1 MIQLLKRHGFAFD
14 QLPVIL
20 WALLIF
26 IASSIPNV
34 TLPDLKFIPSD
45 KAVHLLVY
53 LMLCAL
59 LYRALV
65 FQKRFQVLARW
76 SLLWCIVFT
85 VLYGASDEF
94 HQSFVPNRDA
104 SVFDLMAD
112 TLGAL
117 LFVAVLLI
125 RNRFKAKPGK

>member
-1 MIQLLKRHGFAFD
+1 MIQLLKRHGFVYD

-26 IASSIPNV
+26 VASSIPNI

-45 KAVHLLVY
+45 KAVHLVIY
-53 LMLCAL
+53 LILCAL

-65 FQKRFQVLARW
+65 FQGKFRGLSKW
-76 SLLWCIVFT
+76 SLLWCVLLTI
-85 VLYGASDEF
+85 LYGASDEF

-112 TLGAL
+112 GLGAL
-117 LFVAVLLI
+117 LFLFFMLLK
-125 RNRFKAKPGK
+125 NRSRPKTAE